1 MSTGADTVLKE
12 FFDYGASGSG
22 GGSDGRVLV
31 GVNLFLEGGEV
42 VEEGDVAGLGL
53 EEDADDGKGLVDWVA
68 VDEVQLCI

>member
-1 MSTGADTVLKE
+1 MSTGADTVLE
-12 FFDYGASGSG
+12 ELFDNGAGGSG
-22 GGSDGRVLV
+22 GGSDGGVLV

-53 EEDADDGKGLVDWVA
+53 EEDADDGKGLVDGVA